1 MPEHLL
7 NSAHKPEPAWK
18 QKLRRAARA
27 IHIWFRQ
34 LIYSLIEIIILFT
47 ATAVLVGLLLS
58 FLEALWYIYLQT
70 PVGMKYTINPA
81 RSSVDLLTQ
90 LFRKDLFLFALEISV
105 VDLVACLL
113 ISAVCQALAIRRY
126 FYVGRGLLNRFIW
139 IMLFSTAAG
148 FVLTHRCRID
158 LQVALGISIV
168 PSLCLF
174 SSCINISARLLPELT
189 PFGIWEI
196 IIRAKRFLKDTTGGD
211 MPDRQTTPYPLGRGN
226 LSPPLASHA
235 VPIEKSCGP
244 ERLEPDARR
253 VISN

>member
-1 MPEHLL
+1 M
-7 NSAHKPEPAWK
+7 
-18 QKLRRAARA
+18 RRAARA
-27 IHIWFRQ
+27 IQIWFRQ
-34 LIYSLIEIIILFT
+34 LIYSLIEITILFT

-70 PVGMKYTINPA
+70 PVGIKYTTNPA
-81 RSSVDLLTQ
+81 RSSVHLLTQ
-90 LFRKDLFLFALEISV
+90 LFRKDLFLFALEIAV
-105 VDLVACLL
+105 VDLAACLI

-139 IMLFSTAAG
+139 LMLFSTAAAFG
-148 FVLTHRCRID
+148 LTHRCRID

-174 SSCINISARLLPELT
+174 SSCIHISARLLPELT

-196 IIRAKRFLKDTTGGD
+196 IIRAKRFLTDTAGGD
-211 MPDRQTTPYPLGRGN
+211 RPDPQATLCPLGRGN
-226 LSPPLASHA
+226 LNPPLAPQA
-235 VPIEKSCGP
+235 VPAETARGA
-244 ERLEPDARR
+244 ERPEPDAGR